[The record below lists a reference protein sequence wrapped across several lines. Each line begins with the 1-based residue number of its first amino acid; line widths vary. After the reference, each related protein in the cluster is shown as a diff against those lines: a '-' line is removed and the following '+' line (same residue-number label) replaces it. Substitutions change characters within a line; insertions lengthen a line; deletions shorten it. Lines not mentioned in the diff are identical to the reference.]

1 MVNKK
6 AQTYYVGDGSG
17 EISTETNTERNP
29 ASNIN
34 YIKKVK
40 NLKADPNTYSSG
52 GN

>member
-6 AQTYYVGDGSG
+6 AQTYYVGNGSG
-17 EISTETNTERNP
+17 ETSTETSTERNP
-29 ASNIN
+29 LSNIN

-40 NLKADPNTYSSG
+40 NLKTEDTYSSG